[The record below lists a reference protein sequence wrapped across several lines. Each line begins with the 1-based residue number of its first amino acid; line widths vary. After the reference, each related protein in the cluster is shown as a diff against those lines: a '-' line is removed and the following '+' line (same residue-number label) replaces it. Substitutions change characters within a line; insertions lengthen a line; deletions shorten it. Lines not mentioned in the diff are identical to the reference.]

1 MQVVVVVVFTV
12 DLYLVLQ
19 LGLWVLAGLVL
30 GVMVV
35 LDRLGLFPLVLW
47 LQVQLSTRV
56 QAVVVVGTTVEV
68 MMVATVPQA
77 LSSSDTRWPHNG

>member
-1 MQVVVVVVFTV
+1 VVVVVVFTV

-35 LDRLGLFPLVLW
+35 LDRLGLFPLVLR

-56 QAVVVVGTTVEV
+56 QVAAAAGTTVEETLL
-68 MMVATVPQA
+68 ATVPQA
-77 LSSSDTRWPHNG
+77 LSSSATR